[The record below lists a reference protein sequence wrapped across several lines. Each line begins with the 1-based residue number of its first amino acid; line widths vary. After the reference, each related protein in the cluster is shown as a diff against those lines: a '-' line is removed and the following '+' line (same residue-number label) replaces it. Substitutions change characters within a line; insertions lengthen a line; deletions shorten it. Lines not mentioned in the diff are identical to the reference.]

1 MFESNDRSM
10 FNFKKKKKNHQ
21 TVLQSAYTIFHLHQP
36 YIKIVV
42 PLHPCKYLV
51 FLILNILMCVL
62 VFYHGFHL
70 CCLNDCL
77 KFLFTHL
84 FFIHTSSLLKYPR
97 LLSFFIVS
105 LLSFEISLYIFSIQI
120 LYTLQIHPLQIF
132 SVSTGLV
139 FKFSLTVSFKD
150 DTVRFFEN

>member
-105 LLSFEISLYIFSIQI
+105 LLSFEIWNFEISLYIFSIQI
-120 LYTLQIHPLQIF
+120 LYILCRYILCKYFLLVQ
-132 SVSTGLV
+132 GLSSS
-139 FKFSLTVSFKD
+139 SL
-150 DTVRFFEN
+150 